1 MVQKTKHR
9 LAWLVLFLAV
19 IVILLAQ
26 GCSMFEE
33 QMNTMKGLVGMAP
46 DKEIIECTSNTET
59 GCEGWIEPGM
69 EPTVTEDL
77 DIAG

>member
-9 LAWLVLFLAV
+9 LAWLALFLTV

-26 GCSMFEE
+26 GCSMFED
-33 QMNTMKGLVGMAP
+33 QMNTMKGLVGFAG

-59 GCEGWIEPGM
+59 GCEGWVASE
-69 EPTVTEDL
+69 TTATE
-77 DIAG
+77 

>member
-9 LAWLVLFLAV
+9 LAWLALFLTV

-26 GCSMFEE
+26 GCSMLED

-46 DKEIIECTSNTET
+46 DKEIIECTSNKET
-59 GCEGWIEPGM
+59 GCEDWVAS
-69 EPTVTEDL
+69 TTTE
-77 DIAG
+77 

>member
-26 GCSMFEE
+26 GCSMFED
-33 QMNTMKGLVGMAP
+33 QMNTMKGLVGFAG

-59 GCEGWIEPGM
+59 GCEDWVAS
-69 EPTVTEDL
+69 TTTE
-77 DIAG
+77 